1 MRFINVNLLFLLDY
15 IEIVVVFDWLFGVV
29 ILLVV
34 VGVVVEV
41 GFVVSVVLSDCVV
54 LRFFGRG
61 MVGLFEVVVE
71 TVKMVYWM

>member
-41 GFVVSVVLSDCVV
+41 GFVVSVVLLDCVV
-54 LRFFGRG
+54 WRFFGRG

>member
-41 GFVVSVVLSDCVV
+41 GFVVSVVLLGCVV
-54 LRFFGRG
+54 WRFFGRE